1 MDTDFCNGADMNRKY
16 YLIILP
22 VTALMCLIVRNFAV
36 ISVILTVCIIAL
48 ISERYICAR
57 NFDRKLRV
65 LTDYITAVQDD
76 LSLPEIENT
85 DESEFGILQSEVYK
99 VVALLREKYSAE
111 KKQKL
116 YMSDMLSDISHQ
128 IKTPLTAIQ
137 LMTELLE
144 QAELD
149 DEKRL
154 QYAEKIDS
162 QVMRITWLIRNLLTL
177 SQLEAGVLEMKFNT
191 VSLDKIVEQ
200 LHNSLDIMAEL
211 KGVEL
216 DINIPHGMM
225 INADMHWIREALMNL
240 VKNCIEHTDE
250 GGNVKIS
257 AEQNNLFTCL
267 TVEDNGSGIG
277 EKDLPHIFER
287 FYKAEN
293 ASAQSVGIGLS
304 LAKQIISAHNG
315 TLSADS
321 ILGEGTRFTL
331 KLYRIGSS

>member
-1 MDTDFCNGADMNRKY
+1 MNRKF
-16 YLIILP
+16 YLIILS
-22 VTALMCLIVRNFAV
+22 VTALLCLIARNFAV
-36 ISVILTVCIIAL
+36 ISIILALCIIVL
-48 ISERYICAR
+48 ITERYICAR
-57 NFDRKLRV
+57 NCDRKLRA

-162 QVMRITWLIRNLLTL
+162 QVTRITWLIRNLLTL
-177 SQLEAGVLEMKFNT
+177 SQLEAGVLKMKFDT
-191 VSLDKIVEQ
+191 ISFDKIVEQ

-216 DINIPHGMM
+216 DINIPHGLM
-225 INADMHWIREALMNL
+225 INADMHWLREALMNL

-250 GGNVKIS
+250 GGKVIIS
-257 AEQNNLFTCL
+257 AEQNNIFTRL

-331 KLYRIGSS
+331 KLYRMGSRDRI